1 MSKTK
6 KIIFIICCAIL
17 IFVTGF
23 CSGRFIRFR
32 RVSGA
37 GEQLVKGIVLTRD
50 TVDTI
55 ADELNIS
62 RASINSANDLKRA
75 VSKGLQTVRKGNEVG
90 ELLIHEVERSI
101 EDNQKCTENLKQS
114 YSDLS
119 DATGYAIDLAI
130 IRAEEY
136 ERLIGAFQ
144 QIINDTPENGG
155 K

>member
-1 MSKTK
+1 MSKAK
-6 KIIFIICCAIL
+6 KIIFFIIGGII
-17 IFVTGF
+17 IFICGICTDKY
-23 CSGRFIRFR
+23 IRFR

-37 GEQLVKGIVLTRD
+37 GEQLVEGIVLTRD